1 VYWPKDGY
9 TKGDL
14 IAYYESI
21 ASIILPHLHDH
32 PLSLNRYPN
41 GIDMPGFYQKDLTGH
56 VPRWLERHRVYSP
69 SADRS
74 IDYALCQNK
83 ESLLYLANL
92 GCIEFHPWIS
102 RVATLEQPDCCII
115 DLDPDGH
122 DYATV
127 IKTALMVKKH
137 CDAANIPLYP
147 KTSGASGMHLCIP
160 LGAQYSFDESRD
172 LALAIAEKVHAE
184 LPQLTSL
191 KRNPGLR
198 RGKIYLD
205 CFQNRRGQ
213 TLAAPY
219 CVRPFP
225 GAPVSTPLQWK
236 ELKAG
241 LTPKQFTMKNIMQ
254 RLDKMGDIWLL
265 PDAPGIDL
273 NKAMQALSGKA
284 PAPAKA
290 RPSTGG
296 KSLTHRNKRSS

>member
-1 VYWPKDGY
+1 MAFGVRQPGLVAQAV
-9 TKGDL
+9 GDV
-14 IAYYESI
+14 
-21 ASIILPHLHDH
+21 
-32 PLSLNRYPN
+32 
-41 GIDMPGFYQKDLTGH
+41 IDE
-56 VPRWLERHRVYSP
+56 LEG
-69 SADRS
+69 AD
-74 IDYALCQNK
+74 
-83 ESLLYLANL
+83 
-92 GCIEFHPWIS
+92 
-102 RVATLEQPDCCII
+102 
-115 DLDPDGH
+115 
-122 DYATV
+122 
-127 IKTALMVKKH
+127 
-137 CDAANIPLYP
+137 
-147 KTSGASGMHLCIP
+147 
-160 LGAQYSFDESRD
+160 D

-225 GAPVSTPLQWK
+225 GAPVSMPLQWK